1 MSRYETLGHASERYD
16 VGLQL
21 IFQRPDFRPYIFE
34 RKSIDLTG
42 DDLAR
47 VLIIADLM
55 AGAADYAVRVGSRF
69 PDDTGSDWI
78 GVAQA
83 MTMQPVFRK
92 LTLERP
98 YEFPDLIKFFQTEVD
113 DQTPPPTS

>member
-1 MSRYETLGHASERYD
+1 M
-16 VGLQL
+16 
-21 IFQRPDFRPYIFE
+21 
-34 RKSIDLTG
+34 
-42 DDLAR
+42 
-47 VLIIADLM
+47 LIIADLM

-98 YEFPDLIKFFQTEVD
+98 YEFPDLIKFFFRPRLMTKRRH
-113 DQTPPPTS
+113 PPVSPKAPLPHSCRWSHEIRRIDIAANPLQVRDGMHQSGHSDFVPDR